1 MEVVKMNSPS
11 VSVIVPAYNQEFLIR
26 NTLFSLNH
34 QSYPASQ
41 YEVIVVD
48 DCSTDGTKGLLKSL
62 SINNLKIISHS
73 SNKGAGATRNTG
85 VEAAEGN
92 LIIFCDSDF
101 ILPFHFISNHVEE
114 HKNKHFLAL
123 SGMGHWHYVFS
134 YDFGQNYPHYLKQD
148 MENAFD
154 NPFLKD
160 RKQKAKD
167 GHLLYE
173 RDIYEGNVERFLF
186 CPQYLKSWVKM
197 FEEIIQLYGKE
208 LIGFQYPWLTFCTG
222 NLSIEKNTFKELK
235 GFDESFLR
243 LEDWELGYRIYKH
256 GGKFKFSEEVEAYQ
270 QLSPINPKRKEIQHE
285 AYLKLCEK
293 HPDLDIYLLS
303 LSLQKEISYTTLSNV
318 LEQHKILLQ
327 NSNLSV
333 HTNFFEALLLHYA
346 FKEFKVMRKKIKRMK
361 KAYTIPHYF
370 QQTEDW
376 DFIYQLLCEV

>member
-1 MEVVKMNSPS
+1 MTSPS
-11 VSVIVPAYNQEFLIR
+11 VSVIVPAHNQEFLIR

-48 DCSTDGTKGLLKSL
+48 DCSTDGTKDLLKSL

-73 SNKGAGATRNTG
+73 PNKGAGATRNTG

-101 ILPFHFISNHVEE
+101 IVPFHFISNHAKE
-114 HKNKHFLAL
+114 HENETFLAL
-123 SGMGHWHYVFS
+123 SGMGHWHYVLS
-134 YDFGQNYPHYLKQD
+134 YDFEQNYLAYLKQD
-148 MENAFD
+148 METAFD

-160 RKQKAKD
+160 RKQKATD

-173 RDIYEGNVERFLF
+173 EDIYKGNMERFLF

-197 FEEIIQLYGKE
+197 FEEIIQVYGKE

-243 LEDWELGYRIYKH
+243 LEDWELGYRMYKQ
-256 GGKFKFSEEVEAYQ
+256 GGKFKFSEDVEAYQ
-270 QLSPINPKRKEIQHE
+270 QLSPIIPKRNDIQHK

-303 LSLQKEISYTTLSNV
+303 LSLQKGISYTTLSNV

-327 NSNLSV
+327 NQKLSV
-333 HTNFFEALLLHYA
+333 HTNFFETLLLHYA
-346 FKEFKVMRKKIKRMK
+346 FKQFRVMRKIVKRMK
-361 KAYTIPHYF
+361 KNRPMTHYF
-370 QQTEDW
+370 QQAEDW
-376 DFIYQLLCEV
+376 DFTYQLLREV

>member
-1 MEVVKMNSPS
+1 MTSPS
-11 VSVIVPAYNQEFLIR
+11 VSVIVPAHNQEFLIR

-34 QSYPASQ
+34 QSYPVSQ
-41 YEVIVVD
+41 YEVIVID
-48 DCSTDGTKGLLKSL
+48 DCSTDGTKDLLKSL

-101 ILPFHFISNHVEE
+101 ILPFHFISNHAKE
-114 HKNKHFLAL
+114 HENASFLAL
-123 SGMGHWHYVFS
+123 SGMGHWHYVLS
-134 YDFGQNYPHYLKQD
+134 YDFEQNYHTYLKQD
-148 MENAFD
+148 METAFD

-160 RKQKAKD
+160 RKKKAKN
-167 GHLLYE
+167 GPLLYE
-173 RDIYEGNVERFLF
+173 QDIYEGNVEHFLF

-197 FEEIIQLYGKE
+197 FEEIIQVYGKE

-222 NLSIEKNTFKELK
+222 NLSIEKNTFKELN

-243 LEDWELGYRIYKH
+243 LEDWELGYRMYKQ
-256 GGKFKFSEEVEAYQ
+256 GGNFKFSEEVEAYQ
-270 QLSPINPKRKEIQHE
+270 QLSPINPKRNKIQHK

-303 LSLQKEISYTTLSNV
+303 LCLQKGISYTTLSNV

-327 NSNLSV
+327 NPKLSI
-333 HTNFFEALLLHYA
+333 HTRFFETLLLHYA
-346 FKEFKVMRKKIKRMK
+346 FKRFRVMRKIVKKMKINRTM
-361 KAYTIPHYF
+361 AHYF
-370 QQTEDW
+370 RQAEDW
-376 DFIYQLLCEV
+376 DFTYQLLRKV